1 MLRTT
6 PTSRIDR
13 QSQTFFRGLRL
24 SAILLAMAI
33 VTGVIG
39 FSTIENYTLT
49 EAFYMTII
57 TLSTVGFTEVRPL
70 SDMGRIFASLLI
82 IGNIG
87 IFAYAVTNISR
98 FLVEGGLK
106 KLFQYRAMEK
116 KIAQLKDHVIIC
128 GYGRYGQE
136 IAEHFNRHKVPF
148 VVIDNRQETIDD
160 LHQRENTPYLQG
172 DATNDET
179 LEEAGIE
186 RASALIAALPE
197 DTDNVYVVLTARQLK
212 SNLKIISRATYQKAE
227 RKLKRAG
234 ADHVILPNQIG
245 GFYMATLVT
254 KPDAVEFFTI
264 LTEKGDE
271 LVSFEEVIFDSLP
284 EGKTKQTI
292 KELNIRKNTGANVVG
307 LKTPDGQYIVNP
319 SADTVIEINMGIIV
333 LGTEEQIASFKDYM
347 TRLIHPEERS

>member
-1 MLRTT
+1 
-6 PTSRIDR
+6 
-13 QSQTFFRGLRL
+13 
-24 SAILLAMAI
+24 
-33 VTGVIG
+33 
-39 FSTIENYTLT
+39 
-49 EAFYMTII
+49 MTII

-70 SDMGRIFASLLI
+70 SDPGRIFASFLI

-106 KLFQYRAMEK
+106 RLFQFRAMEK
-116 KIAQLKDHVIIC
+116 QIARLKDHVIIC

-136 IAEHFNRHKVPF
+136 IAEHFNRHNVPF
-148 VVIDNRQETIDD
+148 VVIDSRQETIDE
-160 LHQRENTPYLQG
+160 LSTTENIPYLHG

-179 LEEAGIE
+179 LEDAGIE

-212 SNLKIISRATYQKAE
+212 PNLKIISRATYVKAE

-271 LVSFEEVIFDSLP
+271 LVSFEEVIFDNLP
-284 EGKTKQTI
+284 EGKTQQTI
-292 KELNIRKNTGANVVG
+292 KELNIRKNSGANVVG

-319 SADTVIEINMGIIV
+319 SPDTAIEINMGIIV
-333 LGTEEQIASFKDYM
+333 LGTKEQIENFKSYM
-347 TRLIHPEERS
+347 TRLIHPEAL